1 MSLVLDTHRVLVADQ
16 RRVGAYA
23 RALAEVVRPGD
34 IVADLGAGTGI
45 LGMLACRAGAAR
57 VYAVEETSLV
67 QLLREIV
74 SANAFAGRIIPVRG
88 RSTQIRPPELVDL
101 AVGDQLGGFGF
112 DAGVVGDFADAR
124 RRWLKPGGRLVPSGI
139 ELWTAPVEAPAAWQS
154 LAFWR
159 GAPHGFDY
167 SAAARVAGNTGY
179 PWRFEAGDLLAPPV
193 AGAAVDLSRDTHEPW
208 LLEHGFTVARHGTL
222 HGVAGWFV
230 ARLSPHETM
239 TNSPLAEDR
248 IDRRQVFLPARA
260 PAAVRPGDRVRVVV
274 RVRPEDTL
282 VAWRL
287 TIEGREQDDRWQ
299 STFEGM
305 LVDPVELART
315 RLLHRPALTARGRA
329 RQTVLDL
336 VDGRHTVAEI
346 ERETHRRHAEL
357 FASPEEAAIFVAEV
371 TTRYAE

>member
-1 MSLVLDTHRVLVADQ
+1 MSLVLDTHRVLVAD
-16 RRVGAYA
+16 RSRVGAYA

-74 SANAFAGRIIPVRG
+74 AANDFAARIVPVRG
-88 RSTQIRPPELVDL
+88 RSTQVEPPEPVDL
-101 AVGDQLGGFGF
+101 VVGDQVGGFGF

-124 RRWLKPGGRLVPSGI
+124 RRWLKPGGRLVPSAI
-139 ELWTAPVEAPAAWQS
+139 ELWMAPVEVLAAWQA
-154 LAFWR
+154 LEFWR

-167 SAAARVAGNTGY
+167 SAAARIAGNTGY
-179 PWRFEAGDLLAPPV
+179 PWRFEAEDLLAAPA
-193 AGAAVDLSRDTHEPW
+193 AGAPIDLSRDTPEPW
-208 LLEHGFTVARHGTL
+208 MLEHRFTVARHGTL

-230 ARLSPHETM
+230 ARLSPHVTM
-239 TNSPLAEDR
+239 TNSPLADDR
-248 IDRRQVFLPARA
+248 IDRRQVFLPARL
-260 PAAVRPGDRVRVVV
+260 PAAVSPGDRVRVVV
-274 RVRPEDTL
+274 RIRPEDTL

-287 TIEGREQDDRWQ
+287 TIEGRTHDDRWQ

-329 RQTVLDL
+329 RQTVLEL
-336 VDGRHTVAEI
+336 ADGRHTVAEI
-346 ERETHRRHAEL
+346 ERETHRRHASL
-357 FASPEEAAIFVAEV
+357 FASPEAAAVFVAEV